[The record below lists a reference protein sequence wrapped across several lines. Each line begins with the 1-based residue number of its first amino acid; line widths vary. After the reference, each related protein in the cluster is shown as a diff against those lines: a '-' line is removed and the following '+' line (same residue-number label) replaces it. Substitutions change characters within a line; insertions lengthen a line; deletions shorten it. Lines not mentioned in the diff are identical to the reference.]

1 MRLKIFCC
9 PECARGR
16 RFASMA
22 ALNIHLGKNHSVDY
36 KIFLKNNKPFIK
48 RKMAR
53 AQGAY
58 IREVTPV
65 N

>member
-1 MRLKIFCC
+1 
-9 PECARGR
+9 
-16 RFASMA
+16 MA

-53 AQGAY
+53 AVGAY
-58 IREVTPV
+58 IKEVTPMS
-65 N
+65 

>member
-1 MRLKIFCC
+1 
-9 PECARGR
+9 
-16 RFASMA
+16 MA
-22 ALNIHLGKNHSVDY
+22 ALNIHLGKQHIVDY
-36 KIFLKNNKPFIK
+36 KLFMKNNKPFIK

-58 IREVTPV
+58 IKQVTPM

>member
-1 MRLKIFCC
+1 MRLRIFCC
-9 PECARGR
+9 PECVRGK
-16 RFASMA
+16 RFATMA
-22 ALNIHLGKNHSVDY
+22 ALNIHLGKQHIVNY

-58 IREVTPV
+58 IKEVMPLS
-65 N
+65 